1 MGRYLKGRVDETLT
15 LSALAAATAAITDFD
30 EVVNE
35 RTLVSSL
42 VATWSMDDFTEG
54 ADSGPIEV
62 GVAHNDYTGAEIEEF
77 LENTGS
83 WNEGAK
89 VEQEI
94 SRRQIRAI
102 GVFESAQQALGTTSL
117 NEGKPL
123 KTKLN
128 WILNQG
134 DTLRLWAY
142 NRGTAAVATTVPN
155 VHASGHAN
163 LWPR

>member
-1 MGRYLKGRVDETLT
+1 MRGYLKGRIDEILT
-15 LSALAAATAAITDFD
+15 LSALAAKTAAITDFD
-30 EVVNE
+30 ETVNE
-35 RTLVSSL
+35 RTLVSTI
-42 VATWSMDDFTEG
+42 VAAWSMDDFTEA

-77 LENTGS
+77 LENAGS
-83 WNEGAK
+83 WNEGDK
-89 VEQEI
+89 VSKEQAD
-94 SRRQIRAI
+94 RLIRSI
-102 GVFESAQQALGTTSL
+102 GVFESAQQALGQAVL
-117 NEGKPL
+117 NDGKPI

-142 NRGTAAVATTVPN
+142 NRGTAAVATTIPN

-163 LWPR
+163 LWSR